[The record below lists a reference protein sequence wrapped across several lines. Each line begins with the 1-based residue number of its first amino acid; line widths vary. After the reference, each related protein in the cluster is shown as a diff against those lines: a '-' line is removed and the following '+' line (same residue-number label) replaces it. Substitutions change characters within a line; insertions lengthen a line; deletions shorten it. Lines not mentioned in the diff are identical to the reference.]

1 MSTRPSSGRR
11 VVATLL
17 TTAATALS
25 CAGATAAILVDD
37 PPGGPYV
44 SSFLN
49 VGYTSIGQNFLV
61 RFTLDAPTVI
71 DGFDLHTHPLLSD
84 AKTGTP
90 VRVKIRADVAG
101 EPEAANLHDFI
112 DAIDAELPIDT
123 DAELT
128 MIDFATPV
136 TLAAGSYWIG
146 ASGWVGD
153 LTWNAYD
160 DGIGTPADQRKLGG
174 DGFVTGTA
182 CICNLAHRI
191 RGEPL
196 PAGVPEPGPHA
207 LIALA
212 LTALLV
218 RRRGGRR

>member
-1 MSTRPSSGRR
+1 MSTHPATGRR
-11 VVATLL
+11 VVAALL
-17 TTAATALS
+17 CTAAAALS
-25 CAGATAAILVDD
+25 SGGAAAAILVDD

-44 SSFLN
+44 ASYLN

-90 VRVKIRADVAG
+90 VRMKIRADVAG
-101 EPEAANLHDFI
+101 EPAATNLHDFI
-112 DAIDAELPIDT
+112 DAIDAEMPIDA

-153 LTWNAYD
+153 LTWNGYD
-160 DGIGTPADQRKLGG
+160 DGIGTPADQRKLAG
-174 DGFVTGTA
+174 DGFVTGTG

-196 PAGVPEPGPHA
+196 PAAVPEPGPHA

-212 LTALLV
+212 LAAGLV
-218 RRRGGRR
+218 RRRSGRR